1 MVEGYNEYR
10 RRFFT
15 PFRMT
20 WVRNDNFKV
29 TDMIFNKKGDGAA
42 ELHRLTGLY
51 YAANSFDVIATE
63 IEFATREVAS
73 LVGEGVVARAE
84 RHYLSEEYN
93 PDGGTTEDLLVR
105 RVQLPIACLAVARHA
120 GQTLVSHEDA
130 GRKAKRDDNETLP
143 WEWMIDRD
151 DRALR
156 EKYCR
161 ALDALYAFLEGND
174 FEEWNGSPMRKLRE
188 ECIVKSLGD
197 FETVYPIDHSYYTYF
212 LLLPLIVE
220 CQQLTV
226 RPAVGEKWEELV
238 SGNGTGDSSHSATAA
253 VRNDMGAFGMTGGD
267 SSSLRSLGMTES
279 RNGNEGL
286 LRLAVR
292 VAVLLSVATAVER
305 WSLEVFPLSIARR
318 FNPTYQ
324 GNRASDKASTAEME
338 WAVGKLRQQADEA
351 LNELLSAV
359 NGGGN
364 PYDGFPLLPGN
375 DRRNKFFNAG

>member
-1 MVEGYNEYR
+1 
-10 RRFFT
+10 
-15 PFRMT
+15 
-20 WVRNDNFKV
+20 
-29 TDMIFNKKGDGAA
+29 MIFNRKGDGAA

-63 IEFATREVAS
+63 IEFATREVAL

-84 RHYLSEEYN
+84 RHYLSDEYN
-93 PDGGTTEDLLVR
+93 PNSGLGEDLLVR

-174 FEEWNGSPMRKLRE
+174 FEEWNGSPVRRLRE

-226 RPAVGEKWEELV
+226 RPSVGEKWEDLV
-238 SGNGTGDSSHSATAA
+238 SGNGTGDSSHT
-253 VRNDMGAFGMTGGD
+253 FGMTEGGD
-267 SSSLRSLGMTES
+267 SSSPRSLGMTES

-292 VAVLLSVATAVER
+292 VAVLLAVATAVER

-338 WAVGKLRQQADEA
+338 WAVGKLRRQADEA

-364 PYDGFPLLPGN
+364 PYEGYPLLPRN
-375 DRRNKFFNAG
+375 DHRNKFFNAG

>member
-1 MVEGYNEYR
+1 
-10 RRFFT
+10 
-15 PFRMT
+15 
-20 WVRNDNFKV
+20 
-29 TDMIFNKKGDGAA
+29 MIFNKKGDGAA

-174 FEEWNGSPMRKLRE
+174 FEEWNGSPMRRLRE

-238 SGNGTGDSSHSATAA
+238 SDNGTGDSAELIFCGTRQSEKDFSLCSRLQENSSHSAVAP
-253 VRNDMGAFGMTGGD
+253 VRNDMGD
-267 SSSLRSLGMTES
+267 VRD
-279 RNGNEGL
+279 NKEGL

>member
-1 MVEGYNEYR
+1 
-10 RRFFT
+10 
-15 PFRMT
+15 
-20 WVRNDNFKV
+20 
-29 TDMIFNKKGDGAA
+29 MIFNKKGDGAA

-73 LVGEGVVARAE
+73 LVGEGVVARTE

-93 PDGGTTEDLLVR
+93 PNGGTTEDLLVR

-253 VRNDMGAFGMTGGD
+253 IRNDMGA
-267 SSSLRSLGMTES
+267 LGMTES

>member
-1 MVEGYNEYR
+1 
-10 RRFFT
+10 
-15 PFRMT
+15 
-20 WVRNDNFKV
+20 
-29 TDMIFNKKGDGAA
+29 MIFNKKGDGAA

-174 FEEWNGSPMRKLRE
+174 FEEWNGSPMRRLRE

-238 SGNGTGDSSHSATAA
+238 SDNGTGDSAELIFCGTRQSEKVFFLCS
-253 VRNDMGAFGMTGGD
+253 RLQEN
-267 SSSLRSLGMTES
+267 SLPLRSSE
-279 RNGNEGL
+279 
-286 LRLAVR
+286 
-292 VAVLLSVATAVER
+292 
-305 WSLEVFPLSIARR
+305 
-318 FNPTYQ
+318 
-324 GNRASDKASTAEME
+324 
-338 WAVGKLRQQADEA
+338 
-351 LNELLSAV
+351 
-359 NGGGN
+359 
-364 PYDGFPLLPGN
+364 
-375 DRRNKFFNAG
+375 

>member
-1 MVEGYNEYR
+1 
-10 RRFFT
+10 
-15 PFRMT
+15 
-20 WVRNDNFKV
+20 
-29 TDMIFNKKGDGAA
+29 MIFNKKGDGAA

-174 FEEWNGSPMRKLRE
+174 FEEWNGSPMRRLRE

-253 VRNDMGAFGMTGGD
+253 IRNDMGALGMTGGD

>member
-1 MVEGYNEYR
+1 MTILKVIGYD
-10 RRFFT
+10 FQQ
-15 PFRMT
+15 
-20 WVRNDNFKV
+20 
-29 TDMIFNKKGDGAA
+29 KGRWCGRTAPADGAV
-42 ELHRLTGLY
+42 LC
-51 YAANSFDVIATE
+51 SQQFDVIATE

-84 RHYLSEEYN
+84 RHYLTEEYN
-93 PDGGTTEDLLVR
+93 PDSGLGEDLLVR

-130 GRKAKRDDNETLP
+130 GRKAKRDDNESLP

-174 FEEWNGSPMRKLRE
+174 FEEWNGSPVRRLRE

-226 RPAVGEKWEELV
+226 RPAVGEKWEDLV
-238 SGNGTGDSSHSATAA
+238 SGNGTGDSSSP
-253 VRNDMGAFGMTGGD
+253 
-267 SSSLRSLGMTES
+267 RSLGMTES

-292 VAVLLSVATAVER
+292 VAVLLAVATAVER

-338 WAVGKLRQQADEA
+338 WAVGKLRRQADEA

-359 NGGGN
+359 NGDGN
-364 PYDGFPLLPGN
+364 PYEGYPLLPRN

>member
-1 MVEGYNEYR
+1 
-10 RRFFT
+10 
-15 PFRMT
+15 
-20 WVRNDNFKV
+20 
-29 TDMIFNKKGDGAA
+29 
-42 ELHRLTGLY
+42 
-51 YAANSFDVIATE
+51 
-63 IEFATREVAS
+63 
-73 LVGEGVVARAE
+73 
-84 RHYLSEEYN
+84 
-93 PDGGTTEDLLVR
+93 
-105 RVQLPIACLAVARHA
+105 
-120 GQTLVSHEDA
+120 
-130 GRKAKRDDNETLP
+130 
-143 WEWMIDRD
+143 
-151 DRALR
+151 
-156 EKYCR
+156 
-161 ALDALYAFLEGND
+161 
-174 FEEWNGSPMRKLRE
+174 
-188 ECIVKSLGD
+188 
-197 FETVYPIDHSYYTYF
+197 
-212 LLLPLIVE
+212 
-220 CQQLTV
+220 
-226 RPAVGEKWEELV
+226 
-238 SGNGTGDSSHSATAA
+238 
-253 VRNDMGAFGMTGGD
+253 MGALGMTGGD